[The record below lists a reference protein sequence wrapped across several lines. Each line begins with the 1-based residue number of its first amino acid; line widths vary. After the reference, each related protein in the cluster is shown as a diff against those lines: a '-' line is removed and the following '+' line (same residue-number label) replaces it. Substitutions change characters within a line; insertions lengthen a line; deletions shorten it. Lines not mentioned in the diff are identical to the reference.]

1 MSSEVKEK
9 RFCKIAQ
16 PHSYVRFRGIGERPN
31 KQKTSDSAKA
41 EIRRFFVCV
50 YTQTL
55 LAAKLLSSISYN
67 TKETLFAKQKRK
79 KQKIQAG
86 HHSTACS
93 SFIKLFP
100 ANFVKPIEISRA
112 LCYDNIE

>member
-16 PHSYVRFRGIGERPN
+16 PHSYVRFGGIGERPN

-55 LAAKLLSSISYN
+55 LATFLL
-67 TKETLFAKQKRK
+67 
-79 KQKIQAG
+79 
-86 HHSTACS
+86 
-93 SFIKLFP
+93 
-100 ANFVKPIEISRA
+100 NFRVPSCI
-112 LCYDNIE
+112 YPNIRI